1 MSFRFFLLLLTVIS
15 PARLA
20 VAEEPA
26 IPGPPGSSI
35 ESVHQWLRLQ
45 NPSLVALSLD
55 TQAAEERVDLAAA
68 WPDPSFG
75 VELRDI
81 DIDRPRLLP
90 GQAGSTRYQLRQSL
104 PLWGK
109 RELAREQAR
118 AEADASASAR
128 DSAELELLAMA
139 DRAYVRYWQAEQSL
153 RVLERIL
160 GRLSDLRALAESRY
174 AAGLAQQ
181 QDALQAAV
189 ELTRMRSEQI
199 RRRAEG
205 QSAAAALNAA
215 LGRPPLAPLAPPEG
229 PPRLPVDQRLDA
241 LLAEAPFAHPRV
253 LQEQELAVAAER
265 EQELTRRQRYPD
277 LNLGLGLIQDGSRLR
292 AFELMF
298 EIELPLQR
306 TALHQRE
313 RIAALRSEAALS
325 RREAALNQIRGELA
339 SAHARWF
346 GARAQRQLIEDTL
359 LLEAETAYVSSLASY
374 GNSAV
379 DFGTLLQALRQSLA
393 AELDHVDAL
402 EAELLAAADV
412 RALTGDAR

>member
-1 MSFRFFLLLLTVIS
+1 MPFLLLLLMLILIS
-15 PARLA
+15 AAP
-20 VAEEPA
+20 VAAADEAATE
-26 IPGPPGSSI
+26 ILPGASVESI
-35 ESVHQWLRLQ
+35 HQWLRRH
-45 NPSLVALSLD
+45 NPSLSALALD
-55 TQAAEERVDLAAA
+55 TEAAEERVDLAAA
-68 WPDPSFG
+68 WPDPRFA

-90 GQAGSTRYQLRQSL
+90 GQTGSTRYLLRQSL

-118 AEADASASAR
+118 AEADATASAR
-128 DSAELELLAMA
+128 DATELELLASA
-139 DRAYVRYWQAEQSL
+139 DRAYVRYWQTEQSL
-153 RVLERIL
+153 RVLEHIL
-160 GRLSDLRALAESRY
+160 GRLDDLRALAESRY

-189 ELTRMRSEQI
+189 ELTRMRGEQI

-205 QSAAAALNAA
+205 QAAAAALNAA
-215 LGRPPLAPLAPPEG
+215 LGRSPLAPLAPPEG
-229 PPRLPVDQRLDA
+229 RPQLPVDQRLEA
-241 LLAEAPFAHPRV
+241 LLAQAPAAHPRV
-253 LQEQELAVAAER
+253 QMEQELAAAAER

-277 LNLGLGLIQDGSRLR
+277 LNLGLGLIQAGSQLR

-313 RIAALRSEAALS
+313 RIAALRSEAALT

-379 DFGTLLQALRQSLA
+379 DFGTLLQALRQNLA

-412 RALTGDAR
+412 RALTGDAQ